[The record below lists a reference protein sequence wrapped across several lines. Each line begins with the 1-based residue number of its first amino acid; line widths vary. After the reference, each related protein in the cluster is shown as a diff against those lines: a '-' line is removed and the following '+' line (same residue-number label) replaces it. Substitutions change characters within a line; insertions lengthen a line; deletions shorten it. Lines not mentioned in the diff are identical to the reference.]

1 MNDRLIPAVYELKDE
16 LIIKADADA
25 IQKALKALKRIEV
38 TNNSHHKITEPYF
51 MRLLMINT
59 ENGETVVDHS
69 QWLNRPEI
77 IDKIAENTGA
87 EIVTGSGRSFR
98 DLAEDKNREVE
109 KYKNI
114 LKAHEEA
121 IDHMD
126 AFSYSAYD
134 KRSEKIINT
143 QCMLTLNIRLTQIEE
158 DLSDI
163 ASVLH
168 RMADTASETN
178 EQHTK
183 KER

>member
-1 MNDRLIPAVYELKDE
+1 MKDRLIPAVYELRDE
-16 LIIKADADA
+16 IIIRADAET

-38 TNNSHHKITEPYF
+38 TDNSYHKITEPYF

-98 DLAEDKNREVE
+98 ELAEDKNREVE
-109 KYKNI
+109 EYRAI
-114 LKAHEEA
+114 LRAHKEA
-121 IDHMD
+121 IDHIT
-126 AFSYSAYD
+126 AFDFSDYHNLTN
-134 KRSEKIINT
+134 EIINT
-143 QCMLTLNIRLTQIEE
+143 QSMLTLAIRLTQIEE

-168 RMADTASETN
+168 RMADKANETN